1 MSACQLTKLSP
12 QSQLNQPVSQ
22 QEQNRQ
28 QTAPRPRLDI
38 QSQPLRPPKL
48 EHQTTHLPLDEALYF
63 RTSAPPSGCGKF
75 RTGCPKSHATVARLS
90 NRIKTLGKPES
101 QCKKNLLTCK
111 AAESTTTRDRGSTS
125 STTIKPTSRC
135 DNLLETNRRW
145 PQRKSQLEQL
155 CGIPMPP
162 SSCPSSMC
170 PKVSPYVENSNDH
183 QCTDC
188 RRNNMIADV
197 LLLVQKDG
205 REKVGMGARLYK
217 PSAIRGS
224 VRNVARLAGD
234 ANKEQQPLQVQ
245 VQARKE
251 GDDHDCEC
259 PSSA

>member
-111 AAESTTTRDRGSTS
+111 AVGDVHMKTWKG
-125 STTIKPTSRC
+125 
-135 DNLLETNRRW
+135 
-145 PQRKSQLEQL
+145 RKYNYQGQGEHILHYN
-155 CGIPMPP
+155 
-162 SSCPSSMC
+162 
-170 PKVSPYVENSNDH
+170 K
-183 QCTDC
+183 
-188 RRNNMIADV
+188 
-197 LLLVQKDG
+197 
-205 REKVGMGARLYK
+205 
-217 PSAIRGS
+217 
-224 VRNVARLAGD
+224 
-234 ANKEQQPLQVQ
+234 ANKPL
-245 VQARKE
+245 
-251 GDDHDCEC
+251 
-259 PSSA
+259 

>member
-155 CGIPMPP
+155 CDRGAMWSDSICRRRKRREVLRQMA
-162 SSCPSSMC
+162 
-170 PKVSPYVENSNDH
+170 
-183 QCTDC
+183 T
-188 RRNNMIADV
+188 RRNNMSRIQMTISALIA
-197 LLLVQKDG
+197 
-205 REKVGMGARLYK
+205 
-217 PSAIRGS
+217 
-224 VRNVARLAGD
+224 
-234 ANKEQQPLQVQ
+234 
-245 VQARKE
+245 E
-251 GDDHDCEC
+251 GIT
-259 PSSA
+259 